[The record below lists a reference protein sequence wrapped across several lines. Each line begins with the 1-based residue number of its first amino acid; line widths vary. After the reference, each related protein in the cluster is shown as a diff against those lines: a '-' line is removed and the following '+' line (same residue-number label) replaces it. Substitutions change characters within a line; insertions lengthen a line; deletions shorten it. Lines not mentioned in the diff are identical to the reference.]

1 MSKFLSPSLILEKK
15 DAAIKYYLSQLEEE
29 IQLLLKEL
37 IKNWVFS
44 CFRKGDKKT

>member
-1 MSKFLSPSLILEKK
+1 MSRFLSTSLIKKKK